1 MKPGVKVRCFVIIWL
16 LEHEILQYR
25 IERDIQTVKAHLKMD
40 VSIHLSRVNAATT
53 SALNKMA

>member
-1 MKPGVKVRCFVIIWL
+1 MKPGVKVCCFVIIWL

-40 VSIHLSRVNAATT
+40 VSIHLNRVNAATT